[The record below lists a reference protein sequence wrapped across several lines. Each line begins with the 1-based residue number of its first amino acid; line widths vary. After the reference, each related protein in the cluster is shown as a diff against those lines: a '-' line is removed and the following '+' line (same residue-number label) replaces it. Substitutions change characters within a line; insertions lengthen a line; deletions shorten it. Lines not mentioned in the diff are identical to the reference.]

1 MGNECDSRYLLLKV
15 AQQRFGCA
23 PPELSAEQ
31 RRQAERIVGRQ
42 LQIEEAVLRSPEACG
57 VVIAPAQVEEAWAR
71 IAGGYA
77 DDQALQQALAA
88 SGLDPLRMHSLL
100 ARELKVEAALER
112 VSAGLAPVSETDAS
126 LYYFSHLEQFVRPAS
141 RQARHILIT
150 INPDFV
156 ENTRE
161 AARARIE
168 AIAKRLRGK
177 PWRFAEQ
184 ALKHSECPTSLQ
196 QGRLG
201 NVRPGTLYAELEA
214 CLFEL
219 QAGQIGPP
227 VESPLGFHLLLCEAI
242 YPAMRAP
249 LEDVLPHLRDKL
261 QARRR
266 QAYQRQW
273 LERLL
278 QAATLTDRP
287 LRDFHLNG
295 EPGHG

>member
-1 MGNECDSRYLLLKV
+1 MGNEQTHGERDSRYHLLRV

-57 VVIAPAQVEEAWAR
+57 VVIPQAQVEQAWASV
-71 IAGGYA
+71 AGGYA
-77 DDQALQQALAA
+77 DDQALQQALDA
-88 SGLDPLRMHSLL
+88 SGLDPARMRALL
-100 ARELKVEAALER
+100 ARELKVEAVLER
-112 VSAGLAPVSETDAS
+112 VSAGLAPVSDTDAS
-126 LYYFSHLEQFVRPAS
+126 LYYFSHPEQFVRPAS

-150 INPDFV
+150 INPDFA

-168 AIAKRLRGK
+168 AIAERLRDK
-177 PWRFAEQ
+177 PRRFAEQ

-196 QGRLG
+196 EGRLG
-201 NVRPGTLYAELEA
+201 NVKPGTLYAELED

-219 QAGQIGPP
+219 QAGQVGPP
-227 VESPLGFHLLLCEAI
+227 VESPLGFHLLLCEAV

-249 LEDVLPHLRDKL
+249 LEEILPHLRDKL
-261 QARRR
+261 QARRQ
-266 QAYQRQW
+266 QACQRQW

-278 QAATLTDRP
+278 PPASLAGT
-287 LRDFHLNG
+287 
-295 EPGHG
+295 

>member
-1 MGNECDSRYLLLKV
+1 MDNECDSRYHLLKV

-23 PPELSAEQ
+23 PQELSTEQ
-31 RRQAERIVGRQ
+31 RRKAERIVSRQ

-57 VVIAPAQVEEAWAR
+57 VVIPPTQVEEAWTR
-71 IAGGYA
+71 IGSGYA
-77 DDQALQQALAA
+77 DDQALQQALAVND
-88 SGLDPLRMHSLL
+88 LDPARMRSLL
-100 ARELKVEAALER
+100 ARELKVEAVLER
-112 VSAGLAPVSETDAS
+112 VSADLMPISDTDAS
-126 LYYFSHLEQFVRPAS
+126 LYYFSHPEQFVRPAS

-161 AARARIE
+161 VARTRIE

-219 QAGQIGPP
+219 QVGQIGPP

-249 LEDVLPHLRDKL
+249 LEEILPHLRDKL
-261 QARRR
+261 QARWR
-266 QAYQRQW
+266 QAHQRQW

-278 QAATLTDRP
+278 QTATLTDRP
-287 LRDFHLNG
+287 LRDFHVYG